1 MEDYLIHHGIKG
13 QKWGD
18 RNGPP
23 YPLKTGAHTPVQKTG
38 IGKDAASKVL
48 AKTGNKDL
56 AGMDPLTA
64 YYVSQFAALAALIA
78 VAKISA
84 ESQLKK
90 DVKKNQEASK
100 NSNLQKKIEGKHTAE
115 EDLKAVNPD
124 YADPTDMSAR
134 MNCTMCSTAYELR
147 RRGYDVVANKTSM
160 GRKDKQVASWF
171 GLEKKDINMF
181 KTRDDFAKALSN
193 EPDGARGLTFSAY
206 GQFNSHH
213 CMIWEKRDGKV
224 YISDGQCNAPP
235 KSIKE
240 SGISANGG
248 GITYR
253 YFRTDNAN
261 INWDAIGDAVKE
273 RTDE

>member
-1 MEDYLIHHGIKG
+1 MEEYLIHHGIKG

-18 RNGPP
+18 CNGPP
-23 YPLKTGAHTPVQKTG
+23 YPLKAGAHTPVQKTG

-56 AGMDPLTA
+56 AGMDPVTA

-171 GLEKKDINMF
+171 GLEKKDINTF

-261 INWDAIGDAVKE
+261 VNWDAIGDAVKE

>member
-23 YPLKTGAHTPVQKTG
+23 YPLKAGAHTPVQKTG
-38 IGKDAASKVL
+38 IGKVAASKVL

-90 DVKKNQEASK
+90 DVKKNQEANK
-100 NSNLQKKIEGKHTAE
+100 NSNLQKKIKGKHTAE

-160 GRKDKQVASWF
+160 GRKDKQAASWF
-171 GLEKKDINMF
+171 GLEKKDINTF

-193 EPDGARGLTFSAY
+193 EPDGARGLTFSSY